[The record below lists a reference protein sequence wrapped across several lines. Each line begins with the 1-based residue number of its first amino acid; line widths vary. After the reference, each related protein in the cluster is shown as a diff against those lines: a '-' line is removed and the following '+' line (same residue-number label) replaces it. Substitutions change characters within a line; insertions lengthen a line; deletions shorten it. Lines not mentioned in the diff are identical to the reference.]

1 LARARGTRSRI
12 KRLTSCGASVAALSS
27 VLGVR
32 SVDDERDVLSVSS
45 PRTQQSTFVSL
56 CELVEVDHKK
66 KSVVDIFSLGADHG
80 RKTVHKEVAANAL
93 SIYAEEA

>member
-1 LARARGTRSRI
+1 MMRE
-12 KRLTSCGASVAALSS
+12 TSCLSRRRAHSNQLLSASVNLYSI
-27 VLGVR
+27 
-32 SVDDERDVLSVSS
+32 
-45 PRTQQSTFVSL
+45 
-56 CELVEVDHKK
+56 EVDHKK